1 MHHINDM
8 KDIDKQE
15 QRQTHGQVVDTQE
28 NQEIHRV
35 NPLVCLEEVREEV
48 KTLGVVCLQSANDR
62 NAGATGYTE

>member
-35 NPLVCLEEVREEV
+35 NPLVCLEKVREEV
-48 KTLGVVCLQSANDR
+48 KTLGVVFTVGQ
-62 NAGATGYTE
+62 

>member
-35 NPLVCLEEVREEV
+35 NPLVCLEKVREEV
-48 KTLGVVCLQSANDR
+48 KTLGVVFTVGQWL